1 VKLVSVFNVNVDVGA
16 ICNEVGICVHYVGP
30 ICNVCKVLIVA
41 PNGPMLKIF

>member
-1 VKLVSVFNVNVDVGA
+1 MLMLGLFVMKLVSVFNV
-16 ICNEVGICVHYVGP
+16 YVGP